1 MTTMIQKPKVKLTG
15 TDGNV
20 FALLGRCSAALKKA
34 GQPDRAKELVGK
46 IFSAGS
52 YAEALRLMEE
62 YCEVS

>member
-1 MTTMIQKPKVKLTG
+1 MSTTIQKPRVRLTG

-34 GQPDRAKELVGK
+34 GQPDRAKELAKK

-52 YAEALRLMEE
+52 YAEALQLMEE